1 MRAFESYS
9 KNATLA
15 LGIAHAEHVRG
26 HLDEGAQW
34 AKRAIAPIDRPPRDT
49 S

>member
-1 MRAFESYS
+1 MRAFESDP

-26 HLDEGAQW
+26 HLDEARSGRSA
-34 AKRAIAPIDRPPRDT
+34 RSRSIRRPLRDT